1 MTSQARRPIRVRID
15 ELRLTGFDPRHG
27 RRIAAAVERHLE
39 RLLMDRPDEGGGL
52 DVSRA
57 TDRVDGGAF
66 TFRADD
72 PPGRIGSAIAQAMY
86 RGMTGARPT
95 TGPGPEKGK

>member
-1 MTSQARRPIRVRID
+1 MTSEVRRPVRVRIE

-27 RRIAAAVERHLE
+27 RRIAAAVERQLE
-39 RLLMDRPDEGGGL
+39 RLLMERPVEGGGL

-66 TFRADD
+66 AFRADD
-72 PPGRIGSAIAQAMY
+72 SPARIGSAIAQAMY
-86 RGMTGARPT
+86 RGMTGARPK